1 MRKGFVLL
9 MVISILVFMS
19 TVLFL
24 FTYISNKI
32 TFQINGAF
40 LETVEQDMISSGI
53 AWAKYNIEKGNVK
66 TTGKEI
72 QLETADIGTRDA
84 QLTITIE
91 KIAHKQ
97 AWIAVNTSCSL
108 GNQSLKHTRKYQ
120 IDLNRW

>member
-66 TTGKEI
+66 TTGKEMF
-72 QLETADIGTRDA
+72 
-84 QLTITIE
+84 
-91 KIAHKQ
+91 
-97 AWIAVNTSCSL
+97 
-108 GNQSLKHTRKYQ
+108 
-120 IDLNRW
+120 